1 MHVWQTLR
9 VGSGHARLGH
19 WGSGMLKLCRHRYTA
34 HLFSSEGGV
43 ACSNATP
50 REALARSKPARG
62 ERCSSS
68 RSPAARWKTSFKSP
82 FGKASVGGVAQVC
95 IQLEGG
101 ARLIF

>member
-1 MHVWQTLR
+1 LF
-9 VGSGHARLGH
+9 
-19 WGSGMLKLCRHRYTA
+19 TA